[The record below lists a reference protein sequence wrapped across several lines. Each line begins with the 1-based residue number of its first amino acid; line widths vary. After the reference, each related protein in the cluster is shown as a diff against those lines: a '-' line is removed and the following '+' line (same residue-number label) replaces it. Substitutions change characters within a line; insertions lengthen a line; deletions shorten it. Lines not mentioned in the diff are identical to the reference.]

1 MSAKS
6 DGDDIELHGDT
17 DDEDMEDGETGFD
30 EGSAQAR
37 NIRDLG
43 QPTANEHQEHMNTH
57 RPYRSWWQ

>member
-37 NIRDLG
+37 N
-43 QPTANEHQEHMNTH
+43 N
-57 RPYRSWWQ
+57 S